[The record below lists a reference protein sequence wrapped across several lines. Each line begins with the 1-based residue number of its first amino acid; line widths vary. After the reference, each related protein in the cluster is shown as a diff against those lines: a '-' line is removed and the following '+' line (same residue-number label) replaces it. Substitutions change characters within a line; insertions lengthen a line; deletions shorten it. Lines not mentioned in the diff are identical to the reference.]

1 MFSKVVILN
10 TETLKKEKSGH
21 ASDLLCYRYPVLSAS
36 GLPGKCTHLLPDPH
50 VFSVSAM
57 FRSAHE

>member
-1 MFSKVVILN
+1 MIACFFFSLIMFSKVVILN

-36 GLPGKCTHLLPDPH
+36 GLPGKCTH
-50 VFSVSAM
+50 
-57 FRSAHE
+57 